1 MDLGRMLAQY
11 DSEVRARPQAQPGF
25 EIERT
30 GGVTRLTGHFNFVCW
45 WDLAPAAAR
54 EAVANQ
60 AAYFR
65 SRGEELI
72 WRVYEHDQPAGI
84 GNCLAE
90 EGFEPEPPGTL
101 MIFDLASQLT
111 APIGPEIEIRRVTTT
126 VELQGYVEAAG
137 AAFGQEE
144 SWRLAAYSSRLD
156 DPNLALYV
164 GLVSGKPVA
173 AARLEMGSRN
183 FGLLFGGGVS
193 PSYRRQG
200 LYRALVAERAK
211 EAKSWGCSYL
221 VTDARETSRPILQNL
236 GFTSAARETTWVL
249 SGRAR
254 KRN

>member
-1 MDLGRMLAQY
+1 MDVDRVLAQY

-30 GGVTRLTGHFNFVCW
+30 GGVIRLTGHFNFICW
-45 WDLAPAAAR
+45 WDPAPAAAR
-54 EAVANQ
+54 AAVASQ

-72 WRVYEHDQPAGI
+72 WRVYEHDQPAG
-84 GNCLAE
+84 LSDWLTA

-101 MIFDLASQLT
+101 MIFDLTNQLT
-111 APIGPEIEIRRVTTT
+111 APVGPEIEIRLVTTM
-126 VELQGYVEAAG
+126 VDLQGFVEAAG

-144 SWRLAAYSSRLD
+144 RWRLAAYSSRLD

-164 GLVSGKPVA
+164 ALVSGKAVA
-173 AARLEMGSRN
+173 SARLELGSPN

-200 LYRALVAERAK
+200 LYRALVAERGK
-211 EAKSWGCSYL
+211 EAKRRGCRYL
-221 VTDARETSRPILQNL
+221 SSDARETSRPILQNL
-236 GFTSAARETTWVL
+236 GFICAASETTWVL
-249 SGRAR
+249 RSP
-254 KRN
+254 